1 MYLRFNSCNPF
12 ETNDNKSLPRLS
24 LILKSV
30 KRIQGL
36 HVRTRLPITFDIL
49 EKICYKLRT
58 GVFGNFVD
66 ILIECVCIVAFFGF
80 LRCSEFS
87 VLSSDKFYNASNL
100 CTSDVSFYQSYAI
113 LRLKES
119 KTDPFRKGVNIHLHK
134 VKHSICPFSALEKYF
149 SVRAK
154 RSSQNFATEPLFITE
169 FNQALER
176 KYFLE
181 KLKHVYVASIRHC
194 TTDIPLD
201 QALQLVLVKPI

>member
-1 MYLRFNSCNPF
+1 MNTAVEQLWSHAISSRTKIVYNVGYDHFQNFLLLHGIQVGNILPPISEDILIYFVAYCFNSLKLQYSTIKLYLCGIRYMYLRFNSCNPF

-100 CTSDVSFYQSYAI
+100 CTSDVSFY
-113 LRLKES
+113 
-119 KTDPFRKGVNIHLHK
+119 
-134 VKHSICPFSALEKYF
+134 
-149 SVRAK
+149 
-154 RSSQNFATEPLFITE
+154 
-169 FNQALER
+169 
-176 KYFLE
+176 
-181 KLKHVYVASIRHC
+181 
-194 TTDIPLD
+194 
-201 QALQLVLVKPI
+201 